1 VSGWVGAM
9 LYALDTAHSSVA
21 AIDWMPHPNQ
31 WYLEGFFNRSDAH
44 S

>member
-1 VSGWVGAM
+1 
-9 LYALDTAHSSVA
+9 VA

-31 WYLEGFFNRSDAH
+31 WYQKAFFNRSDAH